1 MKVTFLNLC
10 KVGKKIDF
18 NLIYIYLI
26 FFILVCISVLTK
38 FAASLPKEDAK
49 DMQKINKAFT
59 VFCKDLKLKENR
71 FVSNIHFCT
80 FKKMYVYYTE
90 ISLMYL
96 YLSSV
101 ITSVEQM
108 MLRQEYWV
116 KCPNPCL
123 GECQLKKFVR
133 S

>member
-1 MKVTFLNLC
+1 MFEW
-10 KVGKKIDF
+10 IF
-18 NLIYIYLI
+18 

-38 FAASLPKEDAK
+38 FSATLSKEDAK

-71 FVSNIHFCT
+71 FVSYIHFST
-80 FKKMYVYYTE
+80 VKKMYDFFNVFVFF
-90 ISLMYL
+90 
-96 YLSSV
+96 SV

>member
-1 MKVTFLNLC
+1 M
-10 KVGKKIDF
+10 
-18 NLIYIYLI
+18 
-26 FFILVCISVLTK
+26 FFFVLVCISVLTR
-38 FAASLPKEDAK
+38 FAATLPKEDAK

-71 FVSNIHFCT
+71 FVSYIHFCT
-80 FKKMYVYYTE
+80 FKKIYEYY
-90 ISLMYL
+90 SYL
-96 YLSSV
+96 DFFNVFVFFSV